1 MAGIVQAWVYKPKV
15 EDLQNM
21 NTDVSS
27 FKGWYKNRL
36 LRVLLVFLLSSI
48 GSSIGTFA
56 AFPALI
62 SFLAK

>member
-1 MAGIVQAWVYKPKV
+1 MAAWLTSLCPLIGIGIVAGIVQAWVYKPKV

-36 LRVLLVFLLSSI
+36 LRVLLVFLLSSVV
-48 GSSIGTFA
+48 
-56 AFPALI
+56 
-62 SFLAK
+62 